1 MQTKITLAQLVT
13 DILDFLFASFLVYRN
28 LSHDTWSLIE
38 TSGCP
43 LPFWLRGIP
52 KPCCGCF
59 RLLAVQHASQVL
71 NVVPAPITDHC
82 LN

>member
-1 MQTKITLAQLVT
+1 MRITFSQLAS
-13 DILDFLFASFLVYRN
+13 DILDFLFANFAPYRN
-28 LSHDTWSLIE
+28 LSADSWSLIE
-38 TSGCP
+38 TSACKT
-43 LPFWLRGIP
+43 PFWVRGIP

-71 NVVPAPITDHC
+71 NVVPTDLTDHC